1 MAESPAAVFIGEG
14 EELEAMVPM
23 DGGEG
28 VDPLA
33 VQLRGQGG
41 FAQAGGDV
49 GGNIKGRHAVLILV
63 DAAIR

>member
-1 MAESPAAVFIGEG
+1 
-14 EELEAMVPM
+14 MVPM

-33 VQLRGQGG
+33 VQLCGQGG
-41 FAQAGGDV
+41 LAQAGGNL
-49 GGNIKGRHAVLILV
+49 GSNIKGRHAILILV